1 MLSSTRRR
9 RAGLV
14 FVKKLPVPPMPDGV
28 PDLKVSSSIVV
39 AGIDLCV
46 S

>member
-1 MLSSTRRR
+1 MLSSTCRR
-9 RAGLV
+9 RAGLA
-14 FVKKLPVPPMPDGV
+14 FVKKLPMPPIPDGV
-28 PDLKVSSSIVV
+28 PDLKVSSSFVL